1 MTNAEIANVFRRL
14 ADLLEL
20 RGDNEF
26 KLRAYRNAADLI
38 ADLVTPLA
46 DLYAA
51 SGVARLRELPGIG
64 AAISQ
69 KIVDLL
75 TTGTFKAYEEVKR
88 EIPASVLDLLQV
100 DGVGMKTL
108 QILYHQFQLTN
119 LADFAKFVAGGGLD
133 SVPRLG
139 EKTQQRI
146 RASLQT
152 LREESRFLQ
161 SPQITS

>member
-26 KLRAYRNAADLI
+26 KLRSYRNAAELIEDLP
-38 ADLVTPLA
+38 TPLA
-46 DLYAA
+46 DLNAA
-51 SGVARLRELPGIG
+51 GGAARLRELPGIG
-64 AAISQ
+64 EAISK

-88 EIPASVLDLLQV
+88 EIPESVLDLLRV
-100 DGVGMKTL
+100 DGVGSKTL
-108 QILYHQFQLTN
+108 QIFYHQFQLTN
-119 LADFAKFVAGGGLD
+119 LDDFAKFVAGGGLD

-146 RASLQT
+146 RESLQT
-152 LREESRFLQ
+152 LLG
-161 SPQITS
+161 

>member
-1 MTNAEIANVFRRL
+1 MTNAEIAQVFRRL

-38 ADLVTPLA
+38 EDLTTPLA
-46 DLYAA
+46 ELYAA
-51 SGVARLRELPGIG
+51 GGTTRLRELPGIG
-64 AAISQ
+64 EAISK
-69 KIVDLL
+69 KIADLF
-75 TTGTFKAYEEVKR
+75 TTGTFKTYEDVKR
-88 EIPASVLDLLQV
+88 EIPESVLDLLRV
-100 DGVGMKTL
+100 DSVGIKLL

-119 LADFAKFVAGGGLD
+119 LPDFAKFVAGGGLN

-146 RASLQT
+146 RASLQA
-152 LREESRFLQ
+152 LQ
-161 SPQITS
+161 QTPLQ